1 MFPLT
6 FFLAASTLDQAV
18 PVFTI
23 EEVKVNRRFAGMLGA
38 RLITEIVLT
47 SGSSRYSVTLKDV
60 RHSRFQKSAV
70 PLAAGDKVRI
80 PGGLSAPWTALRPD
94 QIKPV

>member
-6 FFLAASTLDQAV
+6 FFLAATTLDQAA

-23 EEVKVNRRFAGMLGA
+23 EEVKVNRRFAGALGA

-60 RHSRFQKSAV
+60 RHSRFQKSESSFVSGA
-70 PLAAGDKVRI
+70 KVRI

-94 QIKPV
+94 QIKPI